1 VCDATPAGCM
11 SRCHAVPPRAVP
23 ARAVRA
29 RAVLTSTLTLLL
41 CTAFAPTLAAQT
53 PTVSA
58 AMDRQV
64 SRARALVERGEG
76 AEARNVLDSLVTAA
90 PAASDDL
97 AEALFWRAVFAERI
111 ADAERDWKRL
121 VIESPLSPR
130 TPDAL
135 LRLGELELLRAHPAE
150 ARPWFERVVREFPGG
165 TTGARSA
172 LLLARSWFDEQ
183 NVARGCAALSE
194 ARAMN
199 LPDGELTLQA
209 DEMGRS
215 CAGVA
220 PTAAPKT
227 TPQASPA
234 ASPAGTPSRTPVSTP
249 APSTAASTPAPTPG
263 SPTPTAAAGT
273 GAFSV
278 QLAAYNTRREADEA
292 VARLTRRGLDV
303 RVDGDV
309 KPFRVRSGRYA
320 TRAQAAAALAEL
332 KTKGVSGFI
341 AELTP

>member
-1 VCDATPAGCM
+1 MTRL
-11 SRCHAVPPRAVP
+11 SAVP
-23 ARAVRA
+23 ARVVRA
-29 RAVLTSTLTLLL
+29 RAVLTCTLTLLL
-41 CTAFAPTLAAQT
+41 CTALAPTLEAQT

-150 ARPWFERVVREFPGG
+150 ARAWFERVVREFPGG

-215 CAGVA
+215 CARVA
-220 PTAAPKT
+220 PAAAPKT
-227 TPQASPA
+227 TPQTAPA
-234 ASPAGTPSRTPVSTP
+234 ASPAGTPSRTPAPSTP
-249 APSTAASTPAPTPG
+249 AATTAPTPG

-292 VARLTRRGLDV
+292 VARLTRRGVDV

-332 KTKGVSGFI
+332 KAKGFSGFI

>member
-1 VCDATPAGCM
+1 V
-11 SRCHAVPPRAVP
+11 
-23 ARAVRA
+23 VRA
-29 RAVLTSTLTLLL
+29 RTVLTCTLTLLL
-41 CTAFAPTLAAQT
+41 YTALAPTLEAQT

-150 ARPWFERVVREFPGG
+150 ARAWFERVVREFPGG

-172 LLLARSWFDEQ
+172 LLVARSWFDEQ
-183 NVARGCAALSE
+183 NVARGCAALNE
-194 ARAMN
+194 ARAMT
-199 LPDGELTLQA
+199 LPDGELKLQA

-220 PTAAPKT
+220 PTVVPKT
-227 TPQASPA
+227 APQTTPA
-234 ASPAGTPSRTPVSTP
+234 ASPAGTSASPP
-249 APSTAASTPAPTPG
+249 AATAAPTPG
-263 SPTPTAAAGT
+263 QATPTAAAGP

-292 VARLTRRGLDV
+292 VARLAKRGLDV

-332 KTKGVSGFI
+332 KTKGFSGFI

>member
-1 VCDATPAGCM
+1 MTSV
-11 SRCHAVPPRAVP
+11 SAVHPRAVLARVVP
-23 ARAVRA
+23 ARAV
-29 RAVLTSTLTLLL
+29 LTCTLTLLL
-41 CTAFAPTLAAQT
+41 CTVFAPAMRAQT

-150 ARPWFERVVREFPGG
+150 ARAWFERVVREFPGG

-194 ARAMN
+194 ARSMN

-215 CAGVA
+215 CARVA
-220 PTAAPKT
+220 PAAAPKT
-227 TPQASPA
+227 TPQTAPA
-234 ASPAGTPSRTPVSTP
+234 ASPASTPSRTPAPSTP
-249 APSTAASTPAPTPG
+249 AATTAPTPG

-292 VARLTRRGLDV
+292 VARLIRRGLDV

-332 KTKGVSGFI
+332 KAKGVSGFI

>member
-1 VCDATPAGCM
+1 M
-11 SRCHAVPPRAVP
+11 R
-23 ARAVRA
+23 
-29 RAVLTSTLTLLL
+29 
-41 CTAFAPTLAAQT
+41 AQT

-111 ADAERDWKRL
+111 AEAERDWKRL

-150 ARPWFERVVREFPGG
+150 ARAWFERVVREFPGG

-172 LLLARSWFDEQ
+172 LLVARSWFDEQ
-183 NVARGCAALSE
+183 DVARGCAALSE

-209 DEMGRS
+209 DEMGRW
-215 CAGVA
+215 CARVA
-220 PTAAPKT
+220 PAAAPKT
-227 TPQASPA
+227 TPA
-234 ASPAGTPSRTPVSTP
+234 ASPASPSSRTPARTP
-249 APSTAASTPAPTPG
+249 APSTPAATAAPTPG
-263 SPTPTAAAGT
+263 SPTPSAAAGT

-278 QLAAYNTRREADEA
+278 QLAAYNTRREADQA

-309 KPFRVRSGRYA
+309 KPFRVRSGRYT

-332 KTKGVSGFI
+332 KTKGFSGFI